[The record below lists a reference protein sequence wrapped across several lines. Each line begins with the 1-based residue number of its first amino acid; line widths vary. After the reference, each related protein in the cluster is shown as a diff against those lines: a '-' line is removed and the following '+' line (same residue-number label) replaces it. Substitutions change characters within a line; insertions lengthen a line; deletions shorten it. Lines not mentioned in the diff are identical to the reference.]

1 MNKKNI
7 LFVGA
12 HHDDVEIACGG
23 TALKFSK
30 ENFDTYHLV
39 FTDSGFKNENNKVMR
54 KSKTAL
60 EEAVKAKKILEFKKL
75 INFNLKTNKI
85 KFTDAVKKKFLRI
98 LNELKPE
105 YLFVHSEKDANSD
118 HRIISASVTNLSKRV
133 PNILHY
139 KSNFFHT
146 KNLFNPNYFVNISK
160 EFNKKIIAV
169 KKYRGELK
177 RNNNKWIKLIEKNN
191 FLSGDLMGC
200 KYAEAFE
207 VVRLSK
213 F

>member
-1 MNKKNI
+1 
-7 LFVGA
+7 
-12 HHDDVEIACGG
+12 
-23 TALKFSK
+23 
-30 ENFDTYHLV
+30 
-39 FTDSGFKNENNKVMR
+39 MR

-60 EEAVKAKKILEFKKL
+60 EEAVKENFEFKKL

-85 KFTDAVKKKFLRI
+85 KFTDAVKKFLRI

-207 VVRLSK
+207 VVRLQILMNLSK
-213 F
+213 TFIIAEIGINHDGGFKKQKLILEAKKTELTQLSFSCLRQKICI